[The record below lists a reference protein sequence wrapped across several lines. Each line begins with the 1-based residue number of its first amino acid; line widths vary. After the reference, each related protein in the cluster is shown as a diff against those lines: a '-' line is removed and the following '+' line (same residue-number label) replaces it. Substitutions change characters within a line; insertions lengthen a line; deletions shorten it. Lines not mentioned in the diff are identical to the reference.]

1 MTFAVAHG
9 CLEGLLS
16 DVAGGPQI
24 GCDVSGSGVVPV
36 QGGAGAGQ
44 GAVHALL
51 QGLDAGCGRGVGS
64 LRILAATQIGVG
76 HRGDLALHLVE
87 HQQAVG
93 QHPAAIRRCT
103 LGGRMHR
110 HAGFDPAD
118 QLVAP
123 EAKQLAHRWQT
134 GDRRAG

>member
-1 MTFAVAHG
+1 MPFSAAHG
-9 CLEGLLS
+9 GLEGLLA

-24 GCDVSGSGVVPV
+24 GSDVTGSGVVPV
-36 QGGAGAGQ
+36 QGGAGTGE

-51 QGLDAGCGRGVGS
+51 QGLDAGCGRGVGG
-64 LRILAATQIGVG
+64 LWILAATQIGVG
-76 HRGDLALHLVE
+76 HCGDLALHLVE

-103 LGGRMHR
+103 LGRRMHR

-123 EAKQLAHRWQT
+123 EAK
-134 GDRRAG
+134 